1 MGAAGGDRW
10 ARARWGG
17 AMTLSPPH
25 APITLATRITILR
38 ILGIPLFILIL
49 IYYKMSLA
57 AAEPVEWYRHLA
69 LGLFVLIAVTDALD
83 GYLARKRDEES
94 RLGAILDPLADKAL
108 LLSAIILLTNPTLD
122 ALQPQFPISFT
133 LLIIS
138 RDVVLL
144 SGSYIIHTVV
154 GHVDVRPRMSGKV
167 ATFLQMAAIIAALI
181 PLSLAFPWIVGAAAA
196 FTLISWLQYIFDG
209 VRQLERHEAE

>member
-1 MGAAGGDRW
+1 
-10 ARARWGG
+10 
-17 AMTLSPPH
+17 MTTPLPH

-49 IYYKMSLA
+49 IYYKISLA
-57 AAEPVEWYRHLA
+57 EGEPVEWYRHLA

-83 GYLARKRDEES
+83 GYLARVRDEES

-108 LLSAIILLTNPTLD
+108 LLSAIILLTRPSLEV
-122 ALQPQFPISFT
+122 LQPQFPIAFT

-144 SGSYIIHTVV
+144 SGSYIVHSVV
-154 GHVDVRPRMSGKV
+154 GHIEVRPRIAGKV

-181 PLSLAFPWIVGAAAA
+181 PLTPVFMWIVWAAAA
-196 FTLISWLQYIFDG
+196 FTLFSWLQYIFDG
-209 VRQLERHEAE
+209 VRQLERHEAV